1 MCALF
6 NDTRGSA
13 GVDLVSLYKHVSSY
27 IFFDIFLSTPIYVH
41 MCVCFYGSADGFVA
55 GCHLPFQYIRD
66 GKSFYLGSRSSR
78 FYLFSLSRF
87 RGQKV
92 GIRWLLLTLYVLGGW
107 IDNVIGWS
115 RCCFLCNQSL
125 FTLF

>member
-27 IFFDIFLSTPIYVH
+27 IFFDIFLSTPLYVH

-66 GKSFYLGSRSSR
+66 GKSFYFISVRGLRG
-78 FYLFSLSRF
+78 FIFFPSLVF
-87 RGQKV
+87 AVKKWAYDG
-92 GIRWLLLTLYVLGGW
+92 
-107 IDNVIGWS
+107 
-115 RCCFLCNQSL
+115 CC
-125 FTLF
+125 